1 MSAKCDFIGFSGNKC
16 LLCPLKIYSK
26 EIKNNITRV
35 DHKQNS
41 GDIVG
46 QSRYVLSLFLEC

>member
-1 MSAKCDFIGFSGNKC
+1 MSAKGSSTGFSSDKY
-16 LLCPLKIYSK
+16 LLCSLKIYSK

>member
-1 MSAKCDFIGFSGNKC
+1 MSAKGDFIGFSGNKC
-16 LLCPLKIYSK
+16 LLYPLKIYSK
-26 EIKNNITRV
+26 EKKNIITRV

-46 QSRYVLSLFLEC
+46 QSRYVLNLFLEC

>member
-1 MSAKCDFIGFSGNKC
+1 MSAKGDFTGFSGNKYP
-16 LLCPLKIYSK
+16 LCPLKIYSK

-46 QSRYVLSLFLEC
+46 QSRHVLSLFLEC